1 MKSKVFT
8 LKNCFINYPYKDQN
22 ITNTV
27 PIPYI
32 KSKDLVTD
40 HEYSITY
47 KEYCEI
53 IRSFLYY
60 LFEYLKY
67 GSTFVIPH
75 SLGKLTIKKY
85 KGKYFDYKTL
95 TPNTFSDKLGG
106 LKFKIIW
113 RRGVKDGGKCKNKWK
128 WRCYISK
135 TKWVE
140 LFEFYRNNF
149 IALKKLDD
157 VFKV

>member
-1 MKSKVFT
+1 MKSKDFT
-8 LKNCFINYPYKDQN
+8 LKQSFKGYPYKNQN

-27 PIPYI
+27 PVPYI
-32 KSKDLVTD
+32 KAKDLIPD

-53 IRSFLYY
+53 IRSFLFY

-67 GSTFVIPH
+67 GNTFVIPH
-75 SLGKLTIKKY
+75 SLGKFTIKKY
-85 KGKYFDYKTL
+85 KGKFFDYKTL
-95 TPNTFSDKLGG
+95 TPDTFNERLGG
-106 LKFKIIW
+106 FKFKLIW
-113 RRGVKDGGKCKNKWK
+113 RRGVKDGGKFKNKWR

-135 TKWVE
+135 TKWKE
-140 LFEFYRNNF
+140 LFGFYEKNF
-149 IALKKLDD
+149 IELKKLKD